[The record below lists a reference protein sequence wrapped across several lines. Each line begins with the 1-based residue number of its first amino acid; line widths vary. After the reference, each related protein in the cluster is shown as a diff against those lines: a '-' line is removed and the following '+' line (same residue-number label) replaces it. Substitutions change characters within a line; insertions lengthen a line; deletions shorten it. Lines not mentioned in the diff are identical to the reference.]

1 MQIKCPGFLL
11 YLGQNN
17 TQNMNVAIENQT
29 LDKIEKA
36 KRGAIYFSDSFLSNE
51 NPYGKLC

>member
-1 MQIKCPGFLL
+1 
-11 YLGQNN
+11 
-17 TQNMNVAIENQT
+17 MNVAIENQT